1 MMAGSHV
8 VVGLAAWTL
17 AAPAIGLP
25 ALSPEAL
32 ALAAVGA
39 LLPDIDHPHSWVGR
53 RARLVSRPLASLLG
67 HRGVT
72 HSLLA
77 VLAGAALLASQGVAR
92 DALDPLAV
100 GYLSHLA
107 ADALTPAGLRL
118 AWPMR
123 ARVAVPICRT
133 GSAAEALIVAG
144 LAALAGWRVLL

>member
-1 MMAGSHV
+1 M

-17 AAPAIGLP
+17 AAPALGLP

-32 ALAAVGA
+32 ALAAAGA
-39 LLPDIDHPHSWVGR
+39 LLPDIDHPQSWVGR
-53 RARLVSRPLASLLG
+53 RMPLVSRPLAALLG

-77 VLAGAALLASQGVAR
+77 VLAGAALLASQGLAR
-92 DALDPLAV
+92 DALDALAV

-107 ADALTPAGLRL
+107 ADVLTPAGLRL
-118 AWPMR
+118 AWPLR

-144 LAALAGWRVLL
+144 LAAFAGWRVLS